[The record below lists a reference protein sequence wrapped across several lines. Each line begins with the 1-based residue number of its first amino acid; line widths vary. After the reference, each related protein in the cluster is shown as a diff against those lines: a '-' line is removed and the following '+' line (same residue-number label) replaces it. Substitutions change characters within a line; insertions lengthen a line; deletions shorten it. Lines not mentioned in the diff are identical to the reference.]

1 MSGVQP
7 IAPLVAVA
15 GITPHGRCRV
25 ALALADLHDEFAG
38 VIRVTM
44 ASIASRAAL
53 SSVQARKHVHALIA
67 DGILRVV
74 GNACGGAPGVAPQ
87 YAFNRRTL
95 EQMFAKNPDFFG
107 SAADQPTIPNG
118 EAYQFSAGG
127 ADFLA
132 FLVGEPGSRRVEFWR
147 VDGGPRIS
155 YGDVPL
161 RVLLRDQRVRTAWH
175 AHLAIHGNEEAPIET
190 MVELP
195 LHEIAALAAW
205 AQASA
210 LGRTESKVAHEL

>member
-1 MSGVQP
+1 MSVIQP

-15 GITPHGRCRV
+15 GITPNGRCRV
-25 ALALADLHDEFAG
+25 AIALADLHDEFAG
-38 VIRVTM
+38 FIQVTM
-44 ASIASRAAL
+44 ASIADRAGL

-67 DGILRVV
+67 DGILGVV
-74 GNACGGAPGVAPQ
+74 RNPHGGGPGVAPE

-95 EQMFAKNPDFFG
+95 EQMFAKNPDFF
-107 SAADQPTIPNG
+107 AVVADEPAIPNS
-118 EAYQFSAGG
+118 EAYRFSAGG

-155 YGDVPL
+155 YGDVL
-161 RVLLRDQRVRTAWH
+161 LSVLLRDYRVRNAWH
-175 AHLAIHGNEEAPIET
+175 GHLAIHGNEEAPIET

-195 LHEIAALAAW
+195 LPEIAALAAW
-205 AQASA
+205 AQTTA
-210 LGRTESKVAHEL
+210 LGRVESIETA